1 VNKQECLAEYANDIR
16 NNLSEIM
23 MILQDKEDFKEQVE
37 TLQEQNKQYK
47 KALKDILISDECFK
61 GDILKRMHA
70 MQDVAR
76 QALQSK

>member
-1 VNKQECLAEYANDIR
+1 MSSNFSD
-16 NNLSEIM
+16 
-23 MILQDKEDFKEQVE
+23 LQCAYCGE
-37 TLQEQNKQYK
+37 TFPASFGHKCDYEKLKKQNKQYK

-76 QALQSK
+76 QALQNK